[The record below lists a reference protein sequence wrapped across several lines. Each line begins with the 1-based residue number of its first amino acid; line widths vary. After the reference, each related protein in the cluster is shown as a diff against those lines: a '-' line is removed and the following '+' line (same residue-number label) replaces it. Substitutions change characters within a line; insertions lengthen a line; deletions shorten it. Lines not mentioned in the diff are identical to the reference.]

1 MDNYK
6 TITASRLGNGPKCAV
21 YDYVCEH
28 KVVQIKSNVRPDIML
43 VLGVDYE
50 QLKADLVNA
59 SELLGHGR
67 TMIKIQDEAITCL
80 EAKLEVANR
89 AIEILS
95 EDQSEN

>member
-6 TITASRLGNGPKCAV
+6 TITPTEFASSGNT
-21 YDYVCEH
+21 YETYNYVCTH
-28 KVVQIKSNVRPDIML
+28 KVVQIKSKTRPDIML

-50 QLKADLVNA
+50 QLKADLENA
-59 SELLGHGR
+59 TELLGHGR

-95 EDQSEN
+95 EEQS